1 MGEGKPLIEGME
13 VQLRADWQREVAG
26 YKVLLWRE
34 RGGYR
39 LEVWKDL
46 EVVKSWSVHDE
57 ASAKA
62 ALEELRGLLLEE
74 VEPETA
80 EGAEKLLEELRG
92 RFERS
97 VRAKLV
103 VEGEFGRLEIAASD
117 GAVLRAAMLYKQR
130 GETEWLGELTYA
142 VGTLTP
148 PEDGDGKGGRKARP
162 RTGLFPLL
170 ALARA
175 ERGAV
180 VERRVVPLLDRVVYL
195 GDEPVPLEFKA
206 QLSEPLDTL
215 LKAETLLEWVKGA
228 SARLEEVYPRLLE
241 RVKRFANFDWDPR
254 LYHVTAC
261 YIAAT
266 YFVQVFPAF
275 PQLHFMGSVSSGKTR
290 AGKTVAFASHRGVAA
305 TFTSEASVFRLA
317 EDVGAT
323 LLIDDVW
330 GPGAKITHLSY
341 KRGMVVLRVEKG
353 TGEKLTL
360 KLYQTYC
367 PLIFT
372 GVELPQS
379 EHLLSRAII
388 VRMQRAPDPNPKG
401 RDPEPEDFEDLRREL
416 YLAELT
422 QFPEVR
428 RVYEELAGRR
438 RELGLEGRDFEI
450 WGPLLAVAKI
460 AGEHVFEAVRGY
472 ALESVGKKLM
482 DLYEEEKEVLA
493 GLERLLLLKVEE
505 LFRGELEK
513 LWKGEEENWE
523 AYREKLAGITAKLEE
538 GVVFSAADLL
548 RAMKEVL
555 ARKEGE
561 EGGEKPYT
569 VKQFESRWTVQR
581 LGRFLSARLEDAAPF
596 EKKTR
601 SKQLRRITLSSFLKA
616 AERYG
621 FEPDERLLKLAAYM
635 GGKMASEKNL
645 NATYATRT
653 SENQSQQQGG
663 LVSAIDTCV
672 ESLSMNGKMASSQ
685 GDKGVVS
692 GGVTAGGG
700 ETPSPPG
707 EFAILPPSEKRM
719 NEPFLAETIQPSRQ
733 KNEINEPGTPGG
745 KSGKLG
751 EPHMPSYHRGSGKL
765 EESRIDEFEEPD
777 EKVLGLLEPARFLR
791 EGERESAKES
801 HLPLSSRT
809 AEEVSSKQV
818 GSVSVNDTCVDSLSR
833 EGREGEF
840 SGENPPCFKPAERE
854 TPPQETPPHFPG
866 QLSLSPFVEKRAD
879 KPFLTETVQPREESG
894 KGSEEGSPKGEK
906 GELGG
911 TPTPSL
917 LSENEKLEEVEGV
930 PPPPASAGEPR
941 RNGEAGETE
950 KAENEEACP
959 YWNGE
964 YCKAAGYA
972 SFRSEVLEKGRRPPC
987 LGGTDKCPWEAWRQD
1002 ALRKKRQEEES
1013 EESSRVR
1020 GG

>member
-1 MGEGKPLIEGME
+1 MAERKPLIDGME

-26 YKVLLWRE
+26 FKVLLRRE

-46 EVVKSWSVHDE
+46 EEVKSWSVVDGSTAE
-57 ASAKA
+57 K
-62 ALEELRGLLLEE
+62 ALEELRELLLEK
-74 VEPETA
+74 VGPETA
-80 EGAEKLLEELRG
+80 GEAEKLLEELRG
-92 RFERS
+92 RFERGA
-97 VRAKLV
+97 RAKLV

-148 PEDGDGKGGRKARP
+148 PEDGEGRRRARP

-175 ERGAV
+175 EKGVV

-228 SARLEEVYPRLLE
+228 SARLEEVYPKVVE
-241 RVKRFANFDWDPR
+241 RVKRFVNFEWDPR
-254 LYHVTAC
+254 LYHVAAC

-275 PQLHFMGSVSSGKTR
+275 PQLHFVGSVSSGKTR

-323 LLIDDVW
+323 LLVDDVW

-341 KRGMVVLRVEKG
+341 KRGTVVLRVEKG

-460 AGEHVFEAVRGY
+460 AGEEAFEAVLSY
-472 ALESVGKKLM
+472 ALESAGKKLV

-493 GLERLLLLKVEE
+493 GLERLLLSKAEE
-505 LFRGELEK
+505 LFRGELER

-523 AYREKLAGITAKLEE
+523 ASREELAGVVAELER
-538 GVVFSAADLL
+538 GALFSAADLL

-555 ARKEGE
+555 VRGEGE
-561 EGGEKPYT
+561 EASEGKPYT
-569 VKQFESRWTVQR
+569 EKQFESRWTPQR

-596 EKKTR
+596 EKKTKN
-601 SKQLRRITLSSFLKA
+601 KQLRRITLSSFLKA
-616 AERYG
+616 TERYG
-621 FEPDERLLKLAAYM
+621 YEPDERLLKLTAYI
-635 GGKMASEKNL
+635 GGKMASEKDL

-653 SENQSQQQGG
+653 SENQPQRQNGS
-663 LVSAIDTCV
+663 VSAIDTSV
-672 ESLSMNGKMASSQ
+672 ESLSVNGKMASSQ

-707 EFAILPPSEKRM
+707 EFAILPPSEKRTDK
-719 NEPFLAETIQPSRQ
+719 PFLTETIQPSRQ
-733 KNEINEPGTPGG
+733 TNEVNELGTPSG

-751 EPHMPSYHRGSGKL
+751 EPHMPSYHHGSGKL
-765 EESRIDEFEEPD
+765 EEIRIDEFEEAVG
-777 EKVLGLLEPARFLR
+777 KVLELYRT
-791 EGERESAKES
+791 GERDLWEAAKKVLPNAEPPAWRRVAKEAF
-801 HLPLSSRT
+801 R
-809 AEEVSSKQV
+809 
-818 GSVSVNDTCVDSLSR
+818 R
-833 EGREGEF
+833 
-840 SGENPPCFKPAERE
+840 
-854 TPPQETPPHFPG
+854 
-866 QLSLSPFVEKRAD
+866 
-879 KPFLTETVQPREESG
+879 
-894 KGSEEGSPKGEK
+894 
-906 GELGG
+906 
-911 TPTPSL
+911 
-917 LSENEKLEEVEGV
+917 LEAEGV
-930 PPPPASAGEPR
+930 GA
-941 RNGEAGETE
+941 
-950 KAENEEACP
+950 
-959 YWNGE
+959 
-964 YCKAAGYA
+964 
-972 SFRSEVLEKGRRPPC
+972 
-987 LGGTDKCPWEAWRQD
+987 
-1002 ALRKKRQEEES
+1002 
-1013 EESSRVR
+1013 
-1020 GG
+1020 

>member
-1 MGEGKPLIEGME
+1 MAERKPLIDGME

-26 YKVLLWRE
+26 FKVLLRRE

-46 EVVKSWSVHDE
+46 EEVKSWSVVDGPTAE
-57 ASAKA
+57 K
-62 ALEELRGLLLEE
+62 ALEELRELLLEK
-74 VEPETA
+74 VGPETA
-80 EGAEKLLEELRG
+80 GEAEKLLEELRG
-92 RFERS
+92 RFERGA
-97 VRAKLV
+97 RAKLV

-142 VGTLTP
+142 VGTLMP
-148 PEDGDGKGGRKARP
+148 PEGEDGKGRKRARP

-170 ALARA
+170 ALAGA
-175 ERGAV
+175 EKGAV

-228 SARLEEVYPRLLE
+228 SARLEEVYPKVVE
-241 RVKRFANFDWDPR
+241 RVKRFVNFEWDPR
-254 LYHVTAC
+254 LYHVAAC

-275 PQLHFMGSVSSGKTR
+275 PQLHFVGSVSSGKTR

-323 LLIDDVW
+323 LLVDDVW

-341 KRGMVVLRVEKG
+341 KRGTVVLRVEKG

-422 QFPEVR
+422 QFPAVR
-428 RVYEELAGRR
+428 RVYEELAERR

-460 AGEHVFEAVRGY
+460 VGEEAFRAVLEY
-472 ALESVGKKLM
+472 ALESVGKKLV

-493 GLERLLLLKVEE
+493 GLERLLLSKAEE
-505 LFRGELEK
+505 LFRGELER
-513 LWKGEEENWE
+513 LWKGEETKWE
-523 AYREKLAGITAKLEE
+523 PYREKLAGIAAKLEE
-538 GVVFSAADLL
+538 GVLFSAADLL
-548 RAMKEVL
+548 RAMREALV
-555 ARKEGE
+555 RGEGE
-561 EGGEKPYT
+561 EASERKPYT
-569 VKQFESRWTVQR
+569 LKQFESRWPPQR
-581 LGRFLSARLEDAAPF
+581 LGKFLSGRLEGVAPF

-601 SKQLRRITLSSFLKA
+601 GVHVRRITLSSFLKA

-621 FEPDERLLKLAAYM
+621 FEPDERLLEL
-635 GGKMASEKNL
+635 
-645 NATYATRT
+645 
-653 SENQSQQQGG
+653 
-663 LVSAIDTCV
+663 
-672 ESLSMNGKMASSQ
+672 
-685 GDKGVVS
+685 
-692 GGVTAGGG
+692 
-700 ETPSPPG
+700 
-707 EFAILPPSEKRM
+707 
-719 NEPFLAETIQPSRQ
+719 
-733 KNEINEPGTPGG
+733 
-745 KSGKLG
+745 
-751 EPHMPSYHRGSGKL
+751 
-765 EESRIDEFEEPD
+765 
-777 EKVLGLLEPARFLR
+777 ARFLR
-791 EGERESAKES
+791 EGERESAKELY
-801 HLPLSSRT
+801 LPLSPRT
-809 AEEVSSKQV
+809 SEEALLKQV
-818 GSVSVNDTCVDSLSR
+818 GSVSVNDTCVDSLSAK
-833 EGREGEF
+833 G
-840 SGENPPCFKPAERE
+840 ERE
-854 TPPQETPPHFPG
+854 SSPGRTPYVSPPAGRVSPPKETPSFSPG
-866 QLSLSPFVEKRAD
+866 QLSLSPSIEKRAD
-879 KPFLTETVQPREESG
+879 KPFLAETVQPREESG
-894 KGSEEGSPKGEK
+894 KVSEEGSPKGEK

-917 LSENEKLEEVEGV
+917 LSENEEFEEVEGA
-930 PPPPASAGEPR
+930 PPPPVASAGEPR
-941 RNGEAGETE
+941 RNGETGETE

-964 YCKAAGYA
+964 YCGAAGYA

-987 LGGTDKCPWEAWRQD
+987 LGGTDKCPWGAWRLA
-1002 ALRKKRQEEES
+1002 ALRRKRREEEMA
-1013 EESSRVR
+1013 EEAAEVW

>member
-1 MGEGKPLIEGME
+1 MAERKPLIDGME

-26 YKVLLWRE
+26 FKVLLRRE

-46 EVVKSWSVHDE
+46 EEVKSWSVVDGPTAE
-57 ASAKA
+57 R
-62 ALEELRGLLLEE
+62 ALEELRELLLER
-74 VEPETA
+74 VGPETA
-80 EGAEKLLEELRG
+80 GEAEKLLEELRG
-92 RFERS
+92 RFERG

-148 PEDGDGKGGRKARP
+148 PEDGKGRRRARP
-162 RTGLFPLL
+162 RAGLFPLL
-170 ALARA
+170 ALAGA
-175 ERGAV
+175 EKGAV

-228 SARLEEVYPRLLE
+228 SARLEEVYPKLLE
-241 RVKRFANFDWDPR
+241 RVKRFVNFEWDPR
-254 LYHVTAC
+254 LYHVAAC

-275 PQLHFMGSVSSGKTR
+275 PQLHFVGSVSSGKTR
-290 AGKTVAFASHRGVAA
+290 AGKTVAFAAHRGVAA

-323 LLIDDVW
+323 LLVDDVW

-341 KRGMVVLRVEKG
+341 KRGTVVLRVEKG

-422 QFPEVR
+422 QFPAVR
-428 RVYEELAGRR
+428 RVYEELAERR

-460 AGEHVFEAVRGY
+460 AGEEAFEAVLSY
-472 ALESVGKKLM
+472 ALESAGEKLVN
-482 DLYEEEKEVLA
+482 LYEEEKEVLA
-493 GLERLLLLKVEE
+493 GLERLLLSKAEE
-505 LFRGELEK
+505 LFRGELER
-513 LWKGEEENWE
+513 LWKGEEKNWE
-523 AYREKLAGITAKLEE
+523 AYREKLAAAAVELEK
-538 GVVFSAADLL
+538 GVAFSAADLL

-569 VKQFESRWTVQR
+569 MKQFESRWTVQR

-596 EKKTR
+596 EKKTKR
-601 SKQLRRITLSSFLKA
+601 KQLRRITLSSFLKA

-621 FEPDERLLKLAAYM
+621 YEPDERLLNLAAYM
-635 GGKMASEKNL
+635 GGKMASEKDL

-653 SENQSQQQGG
+653 SENQPQRQNGS
-663 LVSAIDTCV
+663 VSAIDTSV
-672 ESLSMNGKMASSQ
+672 ESLSANGKMASSQ

-692 GGVTAGGG
+692 GGVSAGGG
-700 ETPSPPG
+700 ETPSPPK
-707 EFAILPPSEKRM
+707 EFAILPPSEKRTDK
-719 NEPFLAETIQPSRQ
+719 PFLAETVQPSRQ
-733 KNEINEPGTPGG
+733 TNEVNELGTPGG

-751 EPHMPSYHRGSGKL
+751 EP
-765 EESRIDEFEEPD
+765 IC
-777 EKVLGLLEPARFLR
+777 
-791 EGERESAKES
+791 
-801 HLPLSSRT
+801 HLTT
-809 AEEVSSKQV
+809 AE
-818 GSVSVNDTCVDSLSR
+818 
-833 EGREGEF
+833 
-840 SGENPPCFKPAERE
+840 AE
-854 TPPQETPPHFPG
+854 
-866 QLSLSPFVEKRAD
+866 S
-879 KPFLTETVQPREESG
+879 
-894 KGSEEGSPKGEK
+894 
-906 GELGG
+906 
-911 TPTPSL
+911 
-917 LSENEKLEEVEGV
+917 
-930 PPPPASAGEPR
+930 
-941 RNGEAGETE
+941 
-950 KAENEEACP
+950 
-959 YWNGE
+959 
-964 YCKAAGYA
+964 
-972 SFRSEVLEKGRRPPC
+972 
-987 LGGTDKCPWEAWRQD
+987 
-1002 ALRKKRQEEES
+1002 
-1013 EESSRVR
+1013 
-1020 GG
+1020 